1 MKDWGPALLAALCCY
16 SAGSGAE
23 QAPLWEAGIGVA
35 ALTLPAYRG
44 ADKTHQFVLPLPYFT
59 YRGDI
64 FKADRHGVRGQLF
77 DSDRVD
83 LTVSASASPPTRSD
97 DVAARANMPDLQP
110 TVELGLQTDITLWRS
125 SGNVP
130 FVKLRL
136 PLREAVTIRA
146 PRRDVGTIFS
156 PNLNADFNDVFGQP
170 GWALGVVAGPIFATK
185 RQNAYF
191 YSVAPQYATAS
202 RPAYDAKGGYGGMQL
217 LLSLSKRFN
226 NTWVGAYLRQDTLRG
241 AVYADSPLVAQHS
254 YTSAGFAVSWIF
266 GRSDTLV
273 EAQP

>member
-1 MKDWGPALLAALCCY
+1 MNVWRLVPIAAACCGGLANA
-16 SAGSGAE
+16 AG
-23 QAPLWEAGIGVA
+23 QVPLWEAGIGVA
-35 ALTLPAYRG
+35 AITLPAYRG
-44 ADKTHQFVLPLPYFT
+44 ADKVHQFVLPLPYFI
-59 YRGDI
+59 YRGDF
-64 FKADRHGVRGQLF
+64 FKADRQGVRGQLF

-83 LTVSASASPPTRSD
+83 LTVSASASPPTKSD
-97 DVAARANMPDLQP
+97 DVAARADMPNLQP
-110 TVELGLQTDITLWRS
+110 TLELGLQTAITLWR
-125 SGNVP
+125 GNGAIP

-136 PLREAVTIRA
+136 PLREAFTITA
-146 PRRDVGTIFS
+146 PRRDVGAIFS
-156 PNLNADFNDVFGQP
+156 PNLNADVNDAFGLP
-170 GWALGVVAGPIFATK
+170 GWTLGVVTGPVFATK